1 MKQLVKKWGIPL
13 LAVVLT
19 AIFPAVFL
27 YCNNA
32 NEADFSEILAPL
44 MAFACAG
51 LVLFLIASL
60 FTRHAAKAAVISILF
75 VLLLENF
82 AAVEDAFA
90 AVIPGIRYWHVLPL
104 TIFILL
110 HVAYFVWKRMPDEL
124 SKIVITVVCV
134 VFGALT
140 VVNGAIAVPGEINK
154 YNAKKMEEEQKL
166 AEEENS
172 SEADENLPN
181 IYLLIFDEFSGFH
194 QMEKYYQYDNTTLKN
209 FLEKKGFTIS
219 YDSHNESIIT
229 TTITTN
235 LVNLDYVVDNTTPS
249 AEKKVLRQNGALFE
263 LMEEKGYAIRKLTTT
278 GLYGEDYSVDGVTS
292 SSAAVSGTG
301 ETLEMILMKK
311 TVLYPLAGETVDDTM
326 EIVKFLED
334 KSNIPTMPTL
344 TLAHLAISHTPFY
357 YDENG
362 NLISVDDWDNWVDD
376 SIYLGVYQYNS
387 KIIMAIAEN
396 LVEND
401 PNALIIMMSDHGARA
416 STNRSL
422 FMEKFEL
429 NDMNNIFN
437 VFYYK
442 GEDLSGYTDLSGVN
456 TLRMLLNKTIGTSY
470 DEVEVPVDD
479 YVYKK

>member
-1 MKQLVKKWGIPL
+1 MKQKIKKWGIPL
-13 LAVVLT
+13 LAVFLT
-19 AIFPAVFL
+19 AVFPAVFL

-60 FTRHAAKAAVISILF
+60 FTRHAAKAAIISILF
-75 VLLLENF
+75 ILLLENF

-90 AVIPGIRYWHVLPL
+90 VIIPGIRYWHVLPL

-140 VVNGAIAVPGEINK
+140 VVNAAIAVPGEINK
-154 YNAKKMEEEQKL
+154 YNARKMEEEQKL
-166 AEEENS
+166 AEKENHV
-172 SEADENLPN
+172 EADENLPN
-181 IYLLIFDEFSGFH
+181 IYILVFDEFSGFH
-194 QMEKYYQYDNTTLKN
+194 QMEKYYNYDNVTLKES
-209 FLEKKGFTIS
+209 LEDKGFTIS

-229 TTITTN
+229 VTVTTN
-235 LVNLDYVVDNTTPS
+235 LVNLDYIVDNDDPAS
-249 AEKKVLRQNGALFE
+249 EKKVLRENGALFE
-263 LMEEKGYAIRKLTTT
+263 VAEGKGYDVRKLTTT

-301 ETLEMILMKK
+301 ETLETILMKK
-311 TVLYPLAGETVDDTM
+311 TILYPLAGETVDDTM
-326 EIVKFLED
+326 EIVRFLED
-334 KSNIPTMPTL
+334 KSNIPTTPTL

-416 STNRSL
+416 STNQDL

-442 GEDLSGYTDLSGVN
+442 GEDLSEYTNLSGVN
-456 TLRMLLNKTIGTSY
+456 TLRMLLNKALGTTY
-470 DEVEVPVDD
+470 EEVEVPVDD
-479 YVYKK
+479 YVYK